1 MAKSDIPQQG
11 YFNLPDD
18 ILIYV
23 ISNVKHGSRLW
34 TKYDLFSGRPS
45 HGEAATEIGSIESE
59 RPLTIEEL
67 EKRAKAIYERW
78 ARQ

>member
-1 MAKSDIPQQG
+1 MSKPEVPQQG

-23 ISNVKHGSRLW
+23 CSNVMHGSRLW
-34 TKYDLFSGRPS
+34 IKYDLFSGRPS
-45 HGEAATEIGSIESE
+45 RGEDTTDIGFIESE
-59 RPLTIEEL
+59 RLLTLEEL

>member
-1 MAKSDIPQQG
+1 MAKKDDSQQG
-11 YFNLPDD
+11 YFNLPND

-23 ISNVKHGSRLW
+23 RSSIMHGSRLW

-45 HGEAATEIGSIESE
+45 RGEATTEIGFIEVE

-67 EKRAKAIYERW
+67 EKRARAIYERW